1 MRVLLT
7 GAAGLVGRAAVPV
20 LRAAGHT
27 VVTTDRADL
36 DIPADLDIRGDLTD
50 AAQVAGLI
58 GGGRFAAVVHA
69 AAIPRPGRHPADEVL
84 RNNLMAAFNVIEACA
99 GSGVRRLVNIS
110 SVGVLGLHYA
120 YRPLLPEYLPIDED
134 HPLRPQDPYGLG
146 KLFGEQLCDA
156 AVARSGLRCISLRP
170 AWVLDAA
177 SYATDLG
184 PVIRARP
191 RRGVAGWPYVDATDL
206 ADAIRL
212 AVESDLPGHE
222 AFFLAAPD
230 TSGGFGLHAAWREAH
245 PDAATELRP
254 VPRPD
259 ASGID
264 SAKAQRLLGWRPR
277 RGWRDYLTESGEPR

>member
-7 GAAGLVGRAAVPV
+7 GAAGLVGRAAAPV
-20 LRAAGHT
+20 LRAAGH
-27 VVTTDRADL
+27 VVISTDRPGRGADL
-36 DIPADLDIRGDLTD
+36 DAHADLAD
-50 AAQVAGLI
+50 AWRAAALI
-58 GGGRFAAVVHA
+58 GGGGFTAVGHA
-69 AAIPRPGRHPADEVL
+69 AAIPRPGQHPADVL
-84 RNNLMAAFNVIEACA
+84 LRSNLMATFNVIEACA
-99 GSGVRRLVNIS
+99 SSGVRRLVNIS
-110 SVGVLGLHYA
+110 SVGVPGLHYA
-120 YRPLLPEYLPIDED
+120 QQRLLPDYLPIDEQ
-134 HPLRPQDPYGLG
+134 HPLRPQDPYGLA

-156 AVARSGLRCISLRP
+156 TVAGTALRCISLRP
-170 AWVLDAA
+170 AWVQDAA

-191 RRGVAGWPYVDATDL
+191 PRGVAGWPYVDVTDL

-222 AFFLAAPD
+222 AFFIAAPD
-230 TSGGFGLHAAWREAH
+230 TIGGVDLHAAWRAAN

-264 SAKAQRLLGWRPR
+264 SAKAQRLLGWRAA
-277 RGWRDYLTESGEPR
+277 RGWRDYLTESGEQR